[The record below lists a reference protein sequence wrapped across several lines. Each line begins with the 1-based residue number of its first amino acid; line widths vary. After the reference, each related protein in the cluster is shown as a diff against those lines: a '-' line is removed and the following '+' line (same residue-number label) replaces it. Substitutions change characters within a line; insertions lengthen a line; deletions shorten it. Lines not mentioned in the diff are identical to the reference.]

1 MRKIL
6 LTIIAGIA
14 LIPAV
19 TAAKSNSG
27 FKNFIT
33 RDADKLMDGNKE
45 LRFISFNVPTLHFN
59 EDAKTF
65 TRKTVYRLPDEF
77 EMRDAFESVKQMGM
91 PAIRIFPISIRNAN
105 EDPIV
110 PKHILG
116 IGKYNE
122 QAMRTFDKL
131 LQLADEIGI
140 RLIVPLVEQHD
151 FFGGA
156 PSYLAFRGDIIEDF
170 ISNPERKMESFYN
183 NRQIIE
189 DFKTN
194 LKIFLNRT
202 NTYTGVK
209 YKDEKSV
216 LCWETGNELRGATPK
231 WTTEICKF
239 VKNIDSN
246 HLTMDGFHTADA
258 RNESIN
264 DPYVDILTIHLYPNP
279 YNPQSIIQ
287 KLKSNFD
294 RCKGKKPLIVG
305 EFGFITTNAA
315 ADVMDYM
322 IDSGLSGACLW
333 SLRYHRRE
341 GGFYHHLEGWST
353 NSRFKS
359 YHYPGFPS
367 GDSYDETNLFNLIRE
382 KAYKLKGLD
391 VPKLPKPKAPKLL
404 DITSV
409 GNINWQG
416 SVGACGYDIQRSENK
431 LCWQTIGENI
441 SDAKY
446 QFRPLFND
454 TTAKI
459 GETYYYRVI
468 ALNSTGKSSTSN
480 TVGPVKVETQRL
492 VDELNNFSKIYAYD
506 TDVVIDDTVVDKTR
520 EDIFRLK
527 VPAGKRV
534 IYKTKGNIKA
544 VKLYTFYPGEVKDI
558 KLSVSSDNK
567 NYKSL
572 PFKKTVF
579 YSEKKAFSNAQKDH
593 YRPVLFEAENKCDAN
608 FLKIEF
614 TTDTQLSAIE
624 IDFQ

>member
-6 LTIIAGIA
+6 LTIIAAIA
-14 LIPAV
+14 LIPAI
-19 TAAKSNSG
+19 TTAKSNSG

-33 RDADKLMDGNKE
+33 RDADKLMDGDKE
-45 LRFISFNVPTLHFN
+45 FRFISFNAPTLHFN

-65 TRKTVYRLPDEF
+65 TRDTVFRMPDEF
-77 EMRDAFESVKQMGM
+77 EMRDALESLKQMGI
-91 PAIRIFPISIRNAN
+91 PAIRIFPISVRNAN
-105 EDPIV
+105 EDSSV

-122 QAMRTFDKL
+122 EAMRTFDKL
-131 LQLADEIGI
+131 LQLADEIGVRI
-140 RLIVPLVEQHD
+140 IVPLVEHHD

-170 ISNPERKMESFYN
+170 ISNPERKMEAFYN
-183 NRQIIE
+183 DPQIIN

-194 LKIFLNRT
+194 VEIFLNRT
-202 NTYTGVK
+202 NTYTGRK

-231 WTTEICKF
+231 WTNEICKF
-239 VKNIDSN
+239 VKSIDSN
-246 HLTMDGFHTADA
+246 HLTMDGFHAGDA
-258 RNESIN
+258 RNESID

-279 YNPQSIIQ
+279 YKPQSIIE
-287 KLKSNFD
+287 KLKKNFE
-294 RCKGKKPLIVG
+294 RSKGKKPLIVG
-305 EFGFITTNAA
+305 EFGFITTNGA

-341 GGFYHHLEGWST
+341 GGFYHHLEGWSP

-359 YHYPGFPS
+359 YHYPGFAT
-367 GDSYDETNLFNLIRE
+367 GDSYDETNMLNLIRE
-382 KAYKLKGLD
+382 KAYKLKGMD
-391 VPKLPKPKAPKLL
+391 APKLPKPKAPKLL

-416 SVGACGYDIQRSENK
+416 SVGASGYDIQRSEN
-431 LCWQTIGENI
+431 LFTWQTIAKNV

-446 QFRPLFND
+446 QFRPLYSD
-454 TTAKI
+454 TTTKI
-459 GETYYYRVI
+459 GKTYYYKVI
-468 ALNSTGKSSTSN
+468 AINSTGKSSPSN

-506 TDVVIDDTVVDKTR
+506 THVVIDDTVVDKTR
-520 EDIFRLK
+520 EDMFRLK
-527 VPAGKRV
+527 AYAGRRV
-534 IYKTKGNIKA
+534 IYKTKGPITA
-544 VKLYTFYPGEVKDI
+544 AKLYTFYPSEVKDI

-567 NYKSL
+567 NYKPL

-579 YSEKKAFSNAQKDH
+579 YSGKKAFGNGEKDH
-593 YRPVLFEAENKCDAN
+593 YRPVLFEAENNSNAN
-608 FLKIEF
+608 YLKIEF

-624 IDFQ
+624 IDYK